1 MFITAVVENL
11 YIDCS
16 MKKRKCRN
24 SPESSENHIQKLTFA
39 PDFRV
44 STGAKGT
51 RNDNKWWTRKQLI
64 SLVQTDDST
73 VDNMK
78 DV

>member
-1 MFITAVVENL
+1 MKVHRRNPYVQLTKRNAKTHLFITAVVENL

-16 MKKRKCRN
+16 MKKRKCRS

-51 RNDNKWWTRKQLI
+51 RNDNK
-64 SLVQTDDST
+64 
-73 VDNMK
+73 
-78 DV
+78 